1 MNIWKRNWKS
11 RISDYI
17 TIVDLNV
24 DYIFIILIKNNFINL
39 KHKK

>member
-24 DYIFIILIKNNFINL
+24 DYIFIFDKILNPVLNSF
-39 KHKK
+39 